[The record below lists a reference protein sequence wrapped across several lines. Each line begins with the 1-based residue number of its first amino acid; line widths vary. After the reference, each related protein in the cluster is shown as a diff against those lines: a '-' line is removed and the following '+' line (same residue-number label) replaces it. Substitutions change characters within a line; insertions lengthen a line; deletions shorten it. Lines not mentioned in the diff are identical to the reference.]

1 MRRPRKPPLA
11 VAATPPGLA
20 APGPGPAGALLDV
33 QDLHVRFDTADG
45 TLHAVR
51 GVSFSVSRGQ
61 TLGIVGESGSGKSV
75 TAQALLGL
83 VPGADVTGN
92 AWFEGSDL
100 LAMSGQQ
107 LREIRG
113 QRISMV
119 FQDPLT
125 SLHPLYRLGWQLTEA
140 MRAHGTV
147 SRAAAH
153 RRAIELLG
161 MVGIPRPAERLDD
174 YPHQFSGGMR
184 QRVMIAMAL
193 ALDPALIIADEPTTA
208 LDATVQAQVLELLV
222 RLQGELG
229 TSLVLITHDLGVV
242 ADLADQVMVMYSGRP
257 VEQADRRAAY
267 YEAHHPY
274 TRGLLESIPVAGD
287 TGRLRPIPG
296 QPPSMLA
303 EPPGCAFRP
312 RCRFALDRCATE
324 APPLHSIGT
333 AAGHLSACWL
343 PDSAAGAV
351 SRRIPVAAVS
361 APEPSAGAAAEP
373 ALLELTSIVKHFPV
387 RSASVLTRE
396 HRFVHAVDGVSLQIR
411 DGETLGLVGETGC
424 GKSTLARCIAR
435 LQPVTSGKIVFDG
448 QDITDLPARA
458 LREVRREVQ
467 MVFQDPYG
475 SLNPRRRIGAIV
487 GEPLAV
493 HGLERGRG
501 RRDRVQELMAM
512 VGLNPEH
519 YNRYPSEFSGGQRQR
534 AGIARALA
542 VSPKLLICD
551 EPVSA
556 LDVSVQ
562 AQVINLLEDLQAQ
575 LDLTCIF
582 ISHDLG
588 VVEHVSDR
596 VAVMYLGQIVEL
608 ASADALYREPRHP
621 YAAALLSAASVTD
634 PDLARKRQRLT
645 IEGDIPSPVDP
656 PSGCRFH
663 PRCPRAQDRC
673 RVEEP
678 LLVPAPLDP
687 GHFTAC
693 HFPIE
698 APAAVPAADRLI
710 LAAPVASADGGP
722 VDGGPAGGGAGGGA
736 AGGGAA
742 GSAPDLVAAG
752 VTRADERADERAE
765 GPPEDPGTGPGGG
778 IEGRGPW
785 QLAWDRLR
793 HDPLAVTAAS
803 FILLLILMAI
813 FAPVFAHLVGHGVN
827 QQNDSAGLTP
837 AGLPRPPS
845 SSYWF
850 GTDDLGRDVFVRTI
864 YGARISLVVG
874 IVSSVSAV
882 IIGTTIGLTAGFLGG
897 FVDSLLS
904 RLMDLILSFP
914 FLLAA
919 IALVSVVGPSLTV
932 IIVVIAF
939 FSWAAVGRIVRGLAM
954 SIKEKEYTEAA
965 RSAGASSLRIMFVEV
980 LPNLTAPL
988 IVYTTLL
995 IPSAI
1000 AFEAVLS
1007 FLGLGVVPPTPS
1019 WGDMLAEAV
1028 GYYQVAWWFIAFPG
1042 IALLATTL
1050 AFNLLGDAL
1059 RDALDPRG
1067 ERLIAAVRRS
1077 GKRRRRRRPAP
1088 AGAPAGAP
1096 PGAPPEPAA
1105 ELR

>member
-1 MRRPRKPPLA
+1 
-11 VAATPPGLA
+11 VTDAALA
-20 APGPGPAGALLDV
+20 AGPAGALLDV
-33 QDLHVRFDTADG
+33 QDLNVRFDTADG

-51 GVSFSVSRGQ
+51 GASFAVRKGE

-83 VPGADVTGN
+83 VPGADVTGH
-92 AWFEGSDL
+92 AWFEGRDL
-100 LAMSGQQ
+100 LAMTGPQ

-147 SRAAAH
+147 SRAAAS
-153 RRAIELLG
+153 RRAVELLG

-242 ADLADQVMVMYSGRP
+242 ADLADQVMVMYSGAP

-312 RCRFALDRCATE
+312 RCRFALARCATD
-324 APPLHSIGT
+324 APPLHPVGASP
-333 AAGHLSACWL
+333 GHQSACWL
-343 PDSAAGAV
+343 PDSAAGQV
-351 SRRIPVAAVS
+351 SRRVPVPVEITAAP
-361 APEPSAGAAAEP
+361 APEATDGGP
-373 ALLELTSIVKHFPV
+373 ALLELTGIVKHFPL
-387 RSASVLTRE
+387 RSSSLVSRE
-396 HRFVHAVDGVSLQIR
+396 HRFVHAVDGVSLSIR

-435 LQPVTSGKIVFDG
+435 LQPVTGGKIVFDG
-448 QDITDLPARA
+448 QDITDLNARD
-458 LREVRREVQ
+458 LRAVRREVQ

-475 SLNPRRRIGAIV
+475 SLNPRRRIGQFV

-493 HGLERGRG
+493 HG
-501 RRDRVQELMAM
+501 RVQELMAM

-519 YNRYPSEFSGGQRQR
+519 YNRYPAEFSGGQRQR

-562 AQVINLLEDLQAQ
+562 AQVINLLKDLQAQ
-575 LDLTCIF
+575 LDLTCVF

-608 ASADALYREPRHP
+608 ASAEALYREPRHP

-634 PDLARKRQRLT
+634 PDLARQRQRLT

-663 PRCPRAQDRC
+663 PRCPRAQDLC
-673 RVEEP
+673 RVEAP
-678 LLVPAPLDP
+678 LLVPAPSDA

-698 APAAVPAADRLI
+698 PPAAVE
-710 LAAPVASADGGP
+710 ASREP
-722 VDGGPAGGGAGGGA
+722 LV
-736 AGGGAA
+736 
-742 GSAPDLVAAG
+742 LVAASHAAAISPAAAEASPAETSPADTSPELPAL
-752 VTRADERADERAE
+752 VVPPADELP
-765 GPPEDPGTGPGGG
+765 GSPPAGPGAAPG

-785 QLAWDRLR
+785 RLAWDRLR

-803 FILLLILMAI
+803 FILLLILVAI
-813 FAPVFAHLVGHGVN
+813 FAPLFAHLVGHGVN
-827 QQNDSAGLTP
+827 QQNDTAGLTA
-837 AGLPRPPS
+837 AGLPRAPS
-845 SSYWF
+845 SAYWF

-874 IVSSVSAV
+874 IVASVSAV
-882 IIGTTIGLTAGFLGG
+882 IIGTTVGLAAGFLGG
-897 FVDSLLS
+897 VVDSLLS

-919 IALVSVVGPSLTV
+919 IALVSVVGPSLTI
-932 IIVVIAF
+932 IIVVIAL

-965 RSAGASSLRIMFVEV
+965 RSAGAGSLRIMFVEV

-1000 AFEAVLS
+1000 SFEAVLS

-1042 IALLATTL
+1042 LFLLATTL

-1067 ERLIAAVRRS
+1067 ERLIASLRRR
-1077 GKRRRRRRPAP
+1077 GKRRPRRAASAVGDLTGRELA
-1088 AGAPAGAP
+1088 AGDL
-1096 PGAPPEPAA
+1096 PGAGT

>member
-1 MRRPRKPPLA
+1 M
-11 VAATPPGLA
+11 AAA
-20 APGPGPAGALLDV
+20 APAAGPAGALLDV

-45 TLHAVR
+45 PLHAVR
-51 GVSFSVSRGQ
+51 GASFSVGPGQ

-83 VPGADVTGN
+83 VPGADVTGR
-92 AWFEGSDL
+92 AWFEGRDL
-100 LAMSGQQ
+100 LAMTGQQ

-147 SRAAAH
+147 SKAAAQ
-153 RRAIELLG
+153 RRAVELLG

-229 TSLVLITHDLGVV
+229 TSLILITHDLGVV

-303 EPPGCAFRP
+303 EPPGCAFAP
-312 RCRFALDRCATE
+312 RCRFVMDRCATE
-324 APPLHSIGT
+324 APPLRPIGGSG
-333 AAGHLSACWL
+333 GHLSACWL

-351 SRRIPVAAVS
+351 ARRIPVAAAA
-361 APEPSAGAAAEP
+361 APAPAAAGAP
-373 ALLELTSIVKHFPV
+373 LLELTGIVKHFPL
-387 RSASVLTRE
+387 RNASVLARE

-435 LQPVTSGKIVFDG
+435 LQPVTAGTVSFGG
-448 QDITDLPARA
+448 QDITDLPPRA

-493 HGLERGRG
+493 HGLARGRA

-562 AQVINLLEDLQAQ
+562 AQVINLLKDLQAQ

-608 ASADALYREPRHP
+608 ASAEALYREPRHP

-634 PDLARKRQRLT
+634 PDLARQRQRLT

-656 PSGCRFH
+656 PPGCRFH
-663 PRCPRAQDRC
+663 PRCPRARDRC
-673 RVEEP
+673 QAEAP
-678 LLVPAPLDP
+678 LLVPSPGDP

-698 APAAVPAADRLI
+698 APVTPAGRDPLVLVAAEPPPAAAPADRSAAAVPAGDRP
-710 LAAPVASADGGP
+710 AACRELSAASAAALPAGDQPGGAQPEGGGP
-722 VDGGPAGGGAGGGA
+722 GAPAAEPGA
-736 AGGGAA
+736 
-742 GSAPDLVAAG
+742 
-752 VTRADERADERAE
+752 
-765 GPPEDPGTGPGGG
+765 GG

-785 QLAWDRLR
+785 RLAWDRLR
-793 HDPLAVTAAS
+793 HDPLAVTAAT
-803 FILLLILMAI
+803 FIVVLILMAV
-813 FAPVFAHLVGHGVN
+813 FAPLFAHLAGHGVN
-827 QQNDSAGLTP
+827 QQNDSAGLTA
-837 AGLPRPPS
+837 AGLPRAPS
-845 SSYWF
+845 SAYWF

-864 YGARISLVVG
+864 YGARISLIVG

-882 IIGTTIGLTAGFLGG
+882 IIGTSIGLAAGFLGG
-897 FVDSLLS
+897 IVDSLLS
-904 RLMDLILSFP
+904 RFMDLVLSFP

-932 IIVVIAF
+932 IIVVIAL

-965 RSAGASSLRIMFVEV
+965 RSAGAGSLRIMVVEV

-1000 AFEAVLS
+1000 AFEAVMS
-1007 FLGLGVVPPTPS
+1007 FLGLGIVPPTPS
-1019 WGDMLAEAV
+1019 WGDMLSEAV

-1042 IALLATTL
+1042 AALLATTL

-1067 ERLIAAVRRS
+1067 ERLIASMRRS
-1077 GKRRRRRRPAP
+1077 GRRRRRGRPA
-1088 AGAPAGAP
+1088 AGDA
-1096 PGAPPEPAA
+1096 AA
-1105 ELR
+1105 EPLPELLP